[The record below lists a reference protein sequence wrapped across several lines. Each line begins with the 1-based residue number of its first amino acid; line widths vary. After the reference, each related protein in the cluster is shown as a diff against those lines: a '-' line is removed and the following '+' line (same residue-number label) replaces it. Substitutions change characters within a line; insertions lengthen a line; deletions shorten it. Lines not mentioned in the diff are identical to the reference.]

1 MTLLR
6 QATKTANR
14 RRRGILLGLGAV
26 DSSYQG
32 LEQRKSDRVISGRGV
47 WRGRTVAFTG
57 ATSLI
62 VVGASS
68 VMFGVSLSVSL
79 KNINVPWFKQF
90 CI

>member
-32 LEQRKSDRVISGRGV
+32 LQQRKSDRVASGLRPQAGLGRRGSNWPLSIRGASPTISGAR
-47 WRGRTVAFTG
+47 
-57 ATSLI
+57 
-62 VVGASS
+62 
-68 VMFGVSLSVSL
+68 
-79 KNINVPWFKQF
+79 P
-90 CI
+90 